1 MYRWVWRIVSPR
13 RAGEAKPLENVDS
26 ITMYG
31 SGNETALVG
40 DTARTI
46 SQVTEAVRDSMGLDL
61 AQLLSSAVAG
71 RAAGAAAAD
80 ASASSADISKE
91 TK

>member
-26 ITMYG
+26 ITLYG

-61 AQLLSSAVAG
+61 AQLLSSAIAG
-71 RAAGAAAAD
+71 RAAGAAA
-80 ASASSADISKE
+80 SASGADISKE

>member
-31 SGNETALVG
+31 SGNETALAG
-40 DTARTI
+40 DAARTI
-46 SQVTEAVRDSMGLDL
+46 SQRLPRRSATPWASTSR
-61 AQLLSSAVAG
+61 SS
-71 RAAGAAAAD
+71 
-80 ASASSADISKE
+80 
-91 TK
+91 